1 MSSKLP
7 FLLLH
12 QMDKKDI
19 IDVLERIGT
28 MLEIKGENPFKVR
41 AYFSGAR
48 TLQTME
54 EDLGEVIRSGK
65 LGEIPGIGKALTEK
79 VETLFNTGQLEF
91 YEKLVASVPDGLMDL
106 LEVPGLGGKKI
117 KALHE
122 QLAVDS
128 IESLTQACKA
138 GKVAELKGFGE
149 KTQEK
154 ILSGI
159 KNREAYA
166 ARHLWWDARAV
177 VDRILP
183 SLKELPEVE
192 KVEAA
197 GSFRRG
203 METVGDL
210 DFIVASGN
218 PAPIMEWFTSMDGVA
233 EVTAHGDT
241 KSSIRLEGGMQ
252 ADLRVVPPEQFYF
265 ALHHFTGSKDHNVRM
280 RQKALS
286 LGLSLSEWGLRPEEE
301 KDSSRKAGPIE
312 AHAEEDVFRALGL
325 SYVPPALREGMGEVE
340 AAERGE
346 LPELIKYTDLRGCF
360 HNHTTASDGRNS
372 LEEMAAEADRMGWDY
387 LGIADH
393 SKSSFQA
400 NGLNEERLLKQVQ
413 AIHEFNA
420 SGRYRARLFAGSEVD
435 ILSEGR
441 LDFEDEVLEKLD
453 YVVASVHNG
462 LSQDEETMTHRLIRA
477 IEHPQVT
484 MLGHL
489 SGRLL
494 LRREASRLNVQ
505 KVIDAA
511 LANGKMLELNANPMR
526 LDMDWRHWRKAAE
539 RGLLCCINPDAHA
552 LHHFDYQLA
561 GVYAARKGWL
571 QAEHIFNTRTLGEV
585 VDYLGLA

>member
-1 MSSKLP
+1 
-7 FLLLH
+7 
-12 QMDKKDI
+12 MDKKDI
-19 IDVLERIGT
+19 IEVLERIGT
-28 MLEIKGENPFKVR
+28 MLEIKGENPFKIR

-54 EDLGEVIRSGK
+54 EDLGEVIGEGR

-79 VETLFNTGQLEF
+79 VETLYTTGELEF
-91 YEKLVASVPDGLMDL
+91 YDKLVASVPSGLMDL

-122 QLAVDS
+122 QLGVDS
-128 IESLTQACKA
+128 IDSLTKACKE
-138 GKVAELKGFGE
+138 GEVAKLKGFGA

-177 VDRILP
+177 VERILP
-183 SLKELPEVE
+183 ALQALPDVARA
-192 KVEAA
+192 EAA

-210 DFIVASGN
+210 DFIVASSN
-218 PAPIMEWFTSMDGVA
+218 PAPIMEWFVGMEGIS
-233 EVTAHGDT
+233 EVTAHGET
-241 KSSIRLEGGMQ
+241 KSSIRMEGGMQ
-252 ADLRVVPPEQFYF
+252 ADLRVVPTEQFYF

-286 LGLSLSEWGLRPEEE
+286 MGLSLSEWGLRPEEE
-301 KDSSRKAGPIE
+301 KNATRKKGPVSASS
-312 AHAEEDVFRALGL
+312 EEDVFKALGL

-340 AAERGE
+340 AAEKGE
-346 LPELIKYTDLRGCF
+346 LPELLKLDDLQGCF

-372 LEEMAAEADRMGWDY
+372 LKEIAGEADKRGWAY

-400 NGLNEERLLKQVQ
+400 NGLDEERLLKQVHAIQ
-413 AIHEFNA
+413 AINDSGEF
-420 SGRYRARLFAGSEVD
+420 RVRLFSGSEVD

-441 LDFEDEVLEKLD
+441 LDFEDSVLESLD

-462 LSQDEETMTHRLIRA
+462 LTQDEETMTTRLIRA
-477 IEHPQVT
+477 IEHPHVT
-484 MLGHL
+484 MIGHL

-494 LRREASRLNVQ
+494 LRREASKMNIQ
-505 KVIDAA
+505 KIIDAA
-511 LANGKMLELNANPMR
+511 LANGKILELNANPMR
-526 LDMDWRHWRKAAE
+526 LDMDWRYWRKAAD

-552 LHHFDYQLA
+552 LHHFDFQYA
-561 GVYAARKGWL
+561 GVLAARKGWL
-571 QAEHIFNTRTLGEV
+571 QREQVFNTKTLPEV
-585 VDYLGLA
+585 LTYLGLN

>member
-218 PAPIMEWFTSMDGVA
+218 PAPIMEWFTSMDGVT

-301 KDSSRKAGPIE
+301 KDSTRKAGPIE

-372 LEEMAAEADRMGWDY
+372 LEEMAAEADHRGWDY

>member
-1 MSSKLP
+1 
-7 FLLLH
+7 
-12 QMDKKDI
+12 MDKKDI
-19 IDVLERIGT
+19 IEVLERIGT
-28 MLEIKGENPFKVR
+28 MLEIKGENPFKIR

-54 EDLGEVIRSGK
+54 EDLGEVIGEGR

-79 VETLFNTGQLEF
+79 VETLYTTGELEF
-91 YEKLVASVPDGLMDL
+91 YDKLVASVPSGLMDL

-122 QLAVDS
+122 QLDVDS
-128 IESLTQACKA
+128 IDSLTKACKE
-138 GKVAELKGFGE
+138 GKVAELKGFGA

-177 VDRILP
+177 VERILP
-183 SLKELPEVE
+183 ALQALPDVE
-192 KVEAA
+192 RAEAA

-210 DFIVASGN
+210 DFIVASSN
-218 PAPIMEWFTSMDGVA
+218 PVPIMEWFVGMEGIT
-233 EVTAHGDT
+233 EVTAHGET

-252 ADLRVVPPEQFYF
+252 ADLRVVPTEQFYF

-286 LGLSLSEWGLRPEEE
+286 MGLSLSEWGLRPEEE
-301 KDSSRKAGPIE
+301 KNATRKTGPVS
-312 AHAEEDVFRALGL
+312 ANSEEDVFRALGL

-340 AAERGE
+340 AAEKDE
-346 LPELIKYTDLRGCF
+346 LPKLLNFEDLQGCF

-372 LEEMAAEADRMGWDY
+372 LREMAGEADKRGWGY

-400 NGLNEERLLKQVQ
+400 NGLDEERLLKQVHAIQ
-413 AIHEFNA
+413 AINDSGEF
-420 SGRYRARLFAGSEVD
+420 RVRLFSGSEVD
-435 ILSEGR
+435 ILTEGR
-441 LDFEDEVLEKLD
+441 LDFEDSVLESLD

-462 LSQDEETMTHRLIRA
+462 LTQDEATMTTRLIRA

-494 LRREASRLNVQ
+494 LRREASKMNVQ
-505 KVIDAA
+505 KIIDAA
-511 LANGKMLELNANPMR
+511 LANGKILELNANPMR
-526 LDMDWRHWRKAAE
+526 LDMDWRHWRKAAD

-552 LHHFDYQLA
+552 LHHFDFQYA
-561 GVYAARKGWL
+561 GVLAARKGWL
-571 QAEHIFNTRTLGEV
+571 QREQVFNTRTLPEV
-585 VDYLGLA
+585 LTYLGLN

>member
-1 MSSKLP
+1 
-7 FLLLH
+7 
-12 QMDKKDI
+12 MDKKDI

-183 SLKELPEVE
+183 GLKELPEVE

-218 PAPIMEWFTSMDGVA
+218 PAPIMEWFTSMDGVV

-372 LEEMAAEADRMGWDY
+372 LEEMAAEADRRGWDY

>member
-1 MSSKLP
+1 
-7 FLLLH
+7 
-12 QMDKKDI
+12 MDKKDI
-19 IDVLERIGT
+19 IEVLERIGT
-28 MLEIKGENPFKVR
+28 MLEIKGENPFKIR

-54 EDLGEVIRSGK
+54 EDLGEVIGEGR

-79 VETLFNTGQLEF
+79 VETLYTTGELEF
-91 YEKLVASVPDGLMDL
+91 YDKLVASVPSGLMDL

-122 QLAVDS
+122 QLDVDS
-128 IESLTQACKA
+128 IDSLTKACKE
-138 GKVAELKGFGE
+138 GKVAELKGFGA

-177 VDRILP
+177 VERILP
-183 SLKELPEVE
+183 ALQALPDVE
-192 KVEAA
+192 RAEAA

-210 DFIVASGN
+210 DFIVASSN
-218 PAPIMEWFTSMDGVA
+218 PVPIMEWFVGMEGIT
-233 EVTAHGDT
+233 EVTAHGET

-252 ADLRVVPPEQFYF
+252 ADLRVVPTEQFYF

-286 LGLSLSEWGLRPEEE
+286 MGLSLSEWGLRPEEE
-301 KDSSRKAGPIE
+301 KNATRKTGPVCASS
-312 AHAEEDVFRALGL
+312 EEDVFKALGL

-340 AAERGE
+340 AAEKDE
-346 LPELIKYTDLRGCF
+346 LPKLLNFEDLQGCF

-372 LEEMAAEADRMGWDY
+372 LKEMAGEADKRGWGY

-400 NGLNEERLLKQVQ
+400 NGLDEERLLKQVHAIQ
-413 AIHEFNA
+413 AINDSGEF
-420 SGRYRARLFAGSEVD
+420 RVRLFSGSEVD
-435 ILSEGR
+435 ILTEGR
-441 LDFEDEVLEKLD
+441 LDFEDSVLESLD

-462 LSQDEETMTHRLIRA
+462 LTQDEDTMTTRLIRA

-494 LRREASRLNVQ
+494 LRREASKMNVQ
-505 KVIDAA
+505 KIIDAA
-511 LANGKMLELNANPMR
+511 LANGKILELNANPMR
-526 LDMDWRHWRKAAE
+526 LDMDWRHWRKAAD

-552 LHHFDYQLA
+552 LHHFDFQYA
-561 GVYAARKGWL
+561 GVLAARKGWL
-571 QAEHIFNTRTLGEV
+571 QREQVFNTRTLPEV
-585 VDYLGLA
+585 LTYLGLN

>member
-54 EDLGEVIRSGK
+54 EDLGQVIRSGK

-128 IESLTQACKA
+128 IESLTQACKE

-372 LEEMAAEADRMGWDY
+372 LEEMAAEADRRGWDY

>member
-301 KDSSRKAGPIE
+301 KDSTRKAGPIE

-372 LEEMAAEADRMGWDY
+372 LEEMAAEADHRGWDY

>member
-1 MSSKLP
+1 
-7 FLLLH
+7 
-12 QMDKKDI
+12 MDKKDI
-19 IDVLERIGT
+19 IEVLERIGT
-28 MLEIKGENPFKVR
+28 MLEIKGENPFKIR

-54 EDLGEVIRSGK
+54 EDLGEVIGEGR

-79 VETLFNTGQLEF
+79 VETLYTTGELEF
-91 YEKLVASVPDGLMDL
+91 YDKLVASVPSGLMDL

-122 QLAVDS
+122 HLDVDS
-128 IESLTQACKA
+128 IDSLTKACKE
-138 GKVAELKGFGE
+138 GKVAELKGFGA

-177 VDRILP
+177 VERILP
-183 SLKELPEVE
+183 DLQALPDVE
-192 KVEAA
+192 RAEAA

-210 DFIVASGN
+210 DFIVASSN
-218 PAPIMEWFTSMDGVA
+218 PAPIMEWFVGMEGIT
-233 EVTAHGDT
+233 EVTAHGET
-241 KSSIRLEGGMQ
+241 KSSIRMEGGMQ
-252 ADLRVVPPEQFYF
+252 ADLRVVPAEQFYF

-286 LGLSLSEWGLRPEEE
+286 IGLSLSEWGLRPEEE
-301 KDSSRKAGPIE
+301 KNATRKKGPVSASS
-312 AHAEEDVFRALGL
+312 EEDVFKALGL

-340 AAERGE
+340 AAENDA
-346 LPELIKYTDLRGCF
+346 LPKLLNFEDLQGCF

-372 LEEMAAEADRMGWDY
+372 LKEMAEEADKRGWKY

-400 NGLNEERLLKQVQ
+400 NGLDEERLLKQVH
-413 AIHEFNA
+413 AIQTINDSGEF
-420 SGRYRARLFAGSEVD
+420 RVRLFSGSEVD

-441 LDFEDEVLEKLD
+441 LDFEDSVLESLD

-462 LSQDEETMTHRLIRA
+462 LTQDEDTMTTRLIRA

-494 LRREASRLNVQ
+494 LRREASRMNVQ
-505 KVIDAA
+505 KIIDAA
-511 LANGKMLELNANPMR
+511 LANGKILELNANPMR
-526 LDMDWRHWRKAAE
+526 LDMDWRHWRKAAD

-552 LHHFDYQLA
+552 LHHFDFQYA
-561 GVYAARKGWL
+561 GVLAARKGWL
-571 QAEHIFNTRTLGEV
+571 QREQVFNTRTLPEV
-585 VDYLGLA
+585 LTYLGLN